1 MSSRP
6 RLACATTRAGL
17 WLRTVQS
24 EMSGRVRSTIA
35 AQRKSDG
42 RAAPVRARP
51 TSHFSAVLDQ
61 HYPQAVKISWYE
73 CSTANSRREFRTET
87 RKSSSR
93 AGMETLY
100 DLLGALP
107 KDDAEG
113 LRTAFRQAVKG
124 AHPDI
129 HPDDPNAALKF
140 REIVRA
146 NQILGDVAQRAAYD
160 HLLDLARLEQ
170 ELASKRASAARIHK
184 FASGI
189 MALAGASVVTVGGYL
204 LFMHMSVASMAPANQ
219 VDVTKRASAEIAAGS
234 PAGSS
239 DTTGKS
245 TSLAKYESAS
255 SPGPAI
261 APSAAVP
268 SPLWK
273 MSRRL
278 MSAHLSI
285 SPRAPDPC
293 ERGEFPPTASATRTA
308 ATSSITSENSAVPSP
323 TSNRRNG
330 SKSQA
335 VPNLPQ
341 RRPGSSTL
349 IRPESRLRCR
359 RCPHSER
366 PRRIPRERRGLRW

>member
-1 MSSRP
+1 MGTS
-6 RLACATTRAGL
+6 
-17 WLRTVQS
+17 
-24 EMSGRVRSTIA
+24 
-35 AQRKSDG
+35 
-42 RAAPVRARP
+42 APQQIRGGN
-51 TSHFSAVLDQ
+51 L
-61 HYPQAVKISWYE
+61 
-73 CSTANSRREFRTET
+73 FRTET
-87 RKSSSR
+87 RKSSSG

-184 FASGI
+184 LASGTI
-189 MALAGASVVTVGGYL
+189 ALAGASVVTVGGYL

-219 VDVTKRASAEIAAGS
+219 VDATRRASAEIAAGS
-234 PAGSS
+234 PAGFS

-245 TSLAKYESAS
+245 SSLAKYESAS

-268 SPLWK
+268 QPIVENVAAANVGPPLDLTPGARSLRAQGVSADRRRDPNGGNIFHHLREFGRAFADIEPPKRVEKPGRTKSSPATAGK
-273 MSRRL
+273 QRVDHARIAS
-278 MSAHLSI
+278 SVPSV
-285 SPRAPDPC
+285 SPQ
-293 ERGEFPPTASATRTA
+293 RTA
-308 ATSSITSENSAVPSP
+308 AQDPS
-323 TSNRRNG
+323 
-330 SKSQA
+330 
-335 VPNLPQ
+335 
-341 RRPGSSTL
+341 
-349 IRPESRLRCR
+349 
-359 RCPHSER
+359 
-366 PRRIPRERRGLRW
+366 REEGPAMVRMP